1 MYKMSYQEKILSREQ
16 GLATDTLDKLPKPYL
31 GFREDIIP

>member
-16 GLATDTLDKLPKPYL
+16 GLATNLDKLPKPYL